1 MLYRPS
7 GFGQKRTVTRTP
19 LRPPAACNY
28 ALWSRIEPIGSDAR
42 ADMNG
47 KVSVQMTRLST
58 ALQQQRTILVA

>member
-28 ALWSRIEPIGSDAR
+28 ALWSTIEPIGSDAR

-47 KVSVQMTRLST
+47 KLSVQAKRLSN
-58 ALQQQRTILVA
+58 ALEQQKSILVA